1 MWLIGK
7 TLSWLDQRQGRFGFT
22 GDRNARL
29 SARRPSPRR
38 IAQRRPTAA
47 RTPGSQCC
55 AFRGVRGYVAR
66 KRRQPGVTNF
76 DTAAQTQPLL
86 PNPVPSPQFVTVT
99 N

>member
-47 RTPGSQCC
+47 RTPLTQSGCSI
-55 AFRGVRGYVAR
+55 ATIRHSDELTHARDIEPGGVMSVGVPTGLCVA
-66 KRRQPGVTNF
+66 QI
-76 DTAAQTQPLL
+76 LL
-86 PNPVPSPQFVTVT
+86 DDGN
-99 N
+99 